1 MLTLS
6 TGNIEPS
13 ELIQQLRRL
22 MDQLRPVSA
31 ARQAS
36 PTTFLHKNLMDSTH
50 VFLRQDALRRA
61 LEPQY
66 SGPYK
71 VLGRTD
77 KKFKIGMHGR
87 SNNVSADRIKPAYM
101 MDEAEHKPRTASPLP
116 ARATQPAVE
125 PSAPP
130 PPAAK
135 TTRFGRRVRFQ
146 SRYEPT
152 ATMFVGW
159 GGDVGTLHFPL
170 DNTVHTF
177 RSPRSA
183 KARWGA

>member
-6 TGNIEPS
+6 TGTIEPS

-36 PTTFLHKNLMDSTH
+36 PTTFLHKDLTDSTH

-71 VLGRTD
+71 
-77 KKFKIGMHGR
+77 
-87 SNNVSADRIKPAYM
+87 AYM
-101 MDEAEHKPRTASPLP
+101 MDEAEHEPRTASPLP
-116 ARATQPAVE
+116 
-125 PSAPP
+125 
-130 PPAAK
+130 
-135 TTRFGRRVRFQ
+135 
-146 SRYEPT
+146 
-152 ATMFVGW
+152 
-159 GGDVGTLHFPL
+159 
-170 DNTVHTF
+170 
-177 RSPRSA
+177 
-183 KARWGA
+183 

>member
-1 MLTLS
+1 LLTLS

-31 ARQAS
+31 ARHAS
-36 PTTFLHKNLMDSTH
+36 PTTFLHKDLMESTH

-71 VLGRTD
+71 VLGRTE
-77 KKFKIGMHGR
+77 KKFKIDMHGR
-87 SNNVSADRIKPAYM
+87 SINVSADRIKPAHM
-101 MDEAEHKPRTASPLP
+101 MDEAEHKPRTASSLP

-130 PPAAK
+130 PPDEK
-135 TTRFGRRVRFQ
+135 TTRSGRCVRFL
-146 SRYEPT
+146 SRYEPR
-152 ATMFVGW
+152 AAMFVGR
-159 GGDVGTLHFPL
+159 GGGVMWELSVSH
-170 DNTVHTF
+170 
-177 RSPRSA
+177 
-183 KARWGA
+183 